1 MDERILKY
9 FQNSLAP
16 NERLLLLREIEKNEE
31 LKKQF
36 AEYQNIQALLNLSSH
51 TEDKKEGET
60 SYQHFQ
66 KRIKSKIMRI
76 WLVKTMKYAAA
87 ILILMISTYQLSI
100 WQMSH
105 KLQDDFQVQTNTL
118 YAAAPTY
125 NGRYDMWQYSS
136 KGKIGGIS
144 GYTDLNIS
152 YLGY

>member
-51 TEDKKEGET
+51 TEDKKEGKT

-66 KRIKSKIMRI
+66 KRIKSKKMQYLAGENNEICSCNTHFNDKHI
-76 WLVKTMKYAAA
+76 SA
-87 ILILMISTYQLSI
+87 I
-100 WQMSH
+100 
-105 KLQDDFQVQTNTL
+105 
-118 YAAAPTY
+118 
-125 NGRYDMWQYSS
+125 
-136 KGKIGGIS
+136 
-144 GYTDLNIS
+144 
-152 YLGY
+152 YLADVT

>member
-9 FQNSLAP
+9 FQNRLAP

-66 KRIKSKIMRI
+66 KLIKSKKKRI

-87 ILILMISTYQLSI
+87 ILI
-100 WQMSH
+100 
-105 KLQDDFQVQTNTL
+105 
-118 YAAAPTY
+118 
-125 NGRYDMWQYSS
+125 
-136 KGKIGGIS
+136 
-144 GYTDLNIS
+144 
-152 YLGY
+152 

>member
-51 TEDKKEGET
+51 TEDKKEGEI

-66 KRIKSKIMRI
+66 KRIKSKKNAYLAGENNEICSCNTHFNDKHI
-76 WLVKTMKYAAA
+76 SA
-87 ILILMISTYQLSI
+87 I
-100 WQMSH
+100 
-105 KLQDDFQVQTNTL
+105 
-118 YAAAPTY
+118 
-125 NGRYDMWQYSS
+125 
-136 KGKIGGIS
+136 
-144 GYTDLNIS
+144 
-152 YLGY
+152 YLADVT

>member
-66 KRIKSKIMRI
+66 KRINVLLFLQGSDNSTSQRMLRFKLGSMRI
-76 WLVKTMKYAAA
+76 N
-87 ILILMISTYQLSI
+87 
-100 WQMSH
+100 
-105 KLQDDFQVQTNTL
+105 KL
-118 YAAAPTY
+118 
-125 NGRYDMWQYSS
+125 
-136 KGKIGGIS
+136 K
-144 GYTDLNIS
+144 
-152 YLGY
+152 